1 MEGLGGREKKKKN
14 QQQMTKLRIKHTK
27 YFSVA
32 KISAGVTITLGNY
45 PQDARSH

>member
-1 MEGLGGREKKKKN
+1 MEGLGGRKKKKKK
-14 QQQMTKLRIKHTK
+14 TKLRIKHMK